1 MKLLK
6 KISIALAALLVAA
19 VPFSIIGI
27 KANKAEAASG
37 LLLGTPTG
45 YTQASDVQYKKS
57 GKTIINWGAR
67 EEDCIFLSTEALS
80 FYTGSYTYE
89 ALSANSGGSSQTN
102 APSSALYKSLQT
114 LMTSKH
120 SHQTSYGETRYEY
133 CYTDCVNSNSNYIS
147 SFYSATKLGGEW
159 GSSPTWNREHTW
171 PKSKSLNGKDEG
183 GADEAD
189 LIMLRP
195 TATSENSSR
204 GNTAY
209 GESYYNPNSEGDGNV
224 DLRGDCARIC
234 LYVYV
239 RWGNTNYMWGSS
251 GVMENLSVLLKW
263 MEEDPVDTWEMGRN
277 DSVQSITGTRNV
289 FVDYPEFA
297 WLLFGQTAPDDMPTP
312 SGKASNGEVIG
323 NAGSGSGGNSSTPDS
338 DTGSEDVDTPTY
350 NTPAEI
356 LNALYGLSD
365 GQTINGSFTL
375 TGKITSL
382 DSYNNPTFVVDG
394 FEDKPVYCYKLVLNN
409 AKLGDIITVSADTL
423 KNHQGTY
430 EFMNCTLIS
439 SESGGGSGDSSSG
452 DSSSSDSGNSGG
464 SDVVGNV
471 LATFTFGENK
481 GSAHVDGNDLGTS
494 KSYTENGY
502 TLSLTNMTKVF
513 GPAYDAKGNSCI
525 KLGAKVVGGFTFTV
539 GGDVKQIIIYAA
551 KYKAEASELSINS
564 KTYTLTKASNDGQY
578 DVIIVDTTTT
588 KTIEVQTTSSGKR
601 AMISTIEFL
610 SAEDDDDTTTDSDTD
625 SSTGDTDTCEHIFGG
640 WTVDVEPTETTDG
653 AQHRTCRL
661 CEFVE
666 EATIPALG
674 NSSSDT
680 GSSNEGSS
688 DEPDVCEHN
697 FNDWL
702 TTKEPT
708 ETTDGKAIRTCLI
721 CGDKEEKI
729 LPATGSTSSDSSG
742 DSSSDTSSESNT
754 DSSLDSS
761 NTNSSAG
768 DSSSNSST
776 DDVVSSD
783 SDTAP
788 IGESGCSGC
797 GSSITI
803 GTSIISLAVL
813 VGCGLVCK
821 KRKEE

>member
-1 MKLLK
+1 M
-6 KISIALAALLVAA
+6 
-19 VPFSIIGI
+19 
-27 KANKAEAASG
+27 
-37 LLLGTPTG
+37 
-45 YTQASDVQYKKS
+45 SD
-57 GKTIINWGAR
+57 GKTI
-67 EEDCIFLSTEALS
+67 E
-80 FYTGSYTYE
+80 
-89 ALSANSGGSSQTN
+89 
-102 APSSALYKSLQT
+102 
-114 LMTSKH
+114 
-120 SHQTSYGETRYEY
+120 
-133 CYTDCVNSNSNYIS
+133 
-147 SFYSATKLGGEW
+147 
-159 GSSPTWNREHTW
+159 
-171 PKSKSLNGKDEG
+171 
-183 GADEAD
+183 
-189 LIMLRP
+189 
-195 TATSENSSR
+195 
-204 GNTAY
+204 
-209 GESYYNPNSEGDGNV
+209 
-224 DLRGDCARIC
+224 
-234 LYVYV
+234 
-239 RWGNTNYMWGSS
+239 
-251 GVMENLSVLLKW
+251 
-263 MEEDPVDTWEMGRN
+263 
-277 DSVQSITGTRNV
+277 
-289 FVDYPEFA
+289 
-297 WLLFGQTAPDDMPTP
+297 
-312 SGKASNGEVIG
+312 
-323 NAGSGSGGNSSTPDS
+323 
-338 DTGSEDVDTPTY
+338 
-350 NTPAEI
+350 
-356 LNALYGLSD
+356 
-365 GQTINGSFTL
+365 GSFTL
-375 TGKITSL
+375 TGKITAL
-382 DSYNNPTFVVDG
+382 DSYNNPTIEVSG
-394 FEDKPVYCYKLVLNN
+394 FENKPVYCYKLVLEN
-409 AKLGDIITVSADTL
+409 AKVGDIITVTATTL

-439 SESGGGSGDSSSG
+439 SESGGGSGGSSSG

-494 KSYTENGY
+494 KSYTENGN

-539 GGDVKQIIIYAA
+539 GSDVKQVIIYAA
-551 KYKAEASELSINS
+551 KYKAEASELSING

-588 KTIEVQTTSSGKR
+588 KTIEVKTTSSGKR
-601 AMISTIEFL
+601 AMINTIEFL
-610 SAEDDDDTTTDSDTD
+610 SAEDDDSSSGSSSGSTSSDDDTTTDSDTD
-625 SSTGDTDTCEHIFGG
+625 SSTGDVDTCEHIFGG

-688 DEPDVCEHN
+688 DEPNVCEHN
-697 FNDWL
+697 FTDWS

-721 CGDKEEKI
+721 CGDKDEKVI
-729 LPATGSTSSDSSG
+729 PATGSTSSDSSG

-754 DSSLDSS
+754 DSNLDSS